1 MSAPAAALRPPCGR
15 PGSPS
20 RPRHRCIKAGAEGVA
35 LPEGSYSEEINV
47 CGPAGRWSQRR
58 SGGGRGPYQ
67 AAEGRKADGRD
78 GAGRRERGERRA
90 GRWGRT
96 GRRGFLLLFLLMR
109 VFSAA
114 GNFAVFLK
122 ETSARRREV
131 VLSGDGWRREGGGV
145 PVARYPPE
153 KSALGEGEGEP
164 PLAPAATEW
173 RPQAVPVATKEATG
187 IDSRDEGVPPPPER
201 TRAYSSRSRS
211 LCAPAW
217 PCAAA
222 FSYHCRAV
230 S

>member
-1 MSAPAAALRPPCGR
+1 M
-15 PGSPS
+15 
-20 RPRHRCIKAGAEGVA
+20 
-35 LPEGSYSEEINV
+35 

-131 VLSGDGWRREGGGV
+131 VLPGDGYRRESGGV
-145 PVARYPPE
+145 LVARYPPE
-153 KSALGEGEGEP
+153 KSALGEGEGARGRGNTLSWRERVFPLPRKEP
-164 PLAPAATEW
+164 APIS
-173 RPQAVPVATKEATG
+173 AVPGRFVRLHGPARRLFRTIAGPCRSPATRR
-187 IDSRDEGVPPPPER
+187 SRTHTCSPVRAGRPYCPER
-201 TRAYSSRSRS
+201 RLFHTICG
-211 LCAPAW
+211 L
-217 PCAAA
+217 
-222 FSYHCRAV
+222 F
-230 S
+230 